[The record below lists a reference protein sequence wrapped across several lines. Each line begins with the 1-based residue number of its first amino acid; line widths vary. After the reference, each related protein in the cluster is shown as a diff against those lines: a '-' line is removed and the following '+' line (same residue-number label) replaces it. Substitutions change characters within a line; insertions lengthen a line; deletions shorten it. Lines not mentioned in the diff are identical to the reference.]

1 MTGFVWPEK
10 GRKIQDDQFVLIQ
23 EEAGVHVGISPSL
36 PDTARH
42 AAQVIFQRYQDWLS
56 GGRLNAWGHYKRTRF
71 TIAVGGGNT
80 LKSQYKAWLD
90 HYHGKIDWVAH
101 VRFFFLEESTGEP
114 GWESAENSL
123 VMNFIVPLA
132 QKLCKMHGVDK
143 MAKQLKLQGKADE
156 DDIIDALTA
165 LMVNGINLAP
175 ARRALDD
182 GKTRRAM
189 QLARE
194 ECERYQ
200 LDIQH
205 KVGGTM
211 ALHCIVSGIGKDG
224 TLGAFAPY
232 TPELSIREPGAVILK
247 QDSGALR
254 VALNRGVLT
263 NAEHISLLVSGAL
276 KLKALGR
283 FEMEESASFEQT
295 VMETPLRMLRE
306 NYETAEKVYIFAD
319 EQALHFDETVFEY
332 RENGEVIQNKAETR
346 EGEELH
352 GVHILLMHGFMGLF
366 SFANLLIRL
375 PSAWTV
381 SALHRG
387 SRAKFLPKEEVFPHY
402 ARALRKAILKNW
414 RRGRPV
420 PIAGHSIAGLIM
432 DHLLLSLLDNHD
444 ADANITPYEQL
455 SPENRDLVN
464 ALRASGVIYLATW
477 APLDGPNTGENIKSL
492 VSHLKERTE
501 LDYGG
506 FERHYQYDKGGKLD
520 PIHKEALADAASS
533 MAGLDKFL
541 DKQLARPLVNSMNLG
556 LRSFLD
562 NRTVQQRMLNS
573 DMPYV
578 LRLVGGR
585 LLKTASLYG
594 LAREINA
601 GQFFPVEYQK
611 GHLKVLDILLEYDIP
626 LLSIVHKDD
635 FLVSAGRHREEHQYL
650 IRERMKK
657 EGVKREQDLD
667 IPARYIAIERESD
680 ELPIDPLNPHLLV
693 MATSNEGNTMTR
705 QITAA
710 MTQFVNENVARAVR
724 AKTLKP
730 LDSVKRWQRKQKQA
744 RPRKGKVA

>member
-1 MTGFVWPEK
+1 MTGYVWPEK
-10 GRKIQDDQFVLIQ
+10 GRKIRDDQFVLIQ

-42 AAQVIFQRYQDWLS
+42 AAHVMFQRYEEWLS
-56 GGRLNAWGHYKRTRF
+56 GGRLNAWGQYKRNHF

-90 HYHGKIDWVAH
+90 HYHSSIDWVAH
-101 VRFFFLEESTGEP
+101 ARFFFLEESTGET

-132 QKLCKMHGVDK
+132 QKLCKMRGLAK
-143 MAKQLKLQGKADE
+143 MAKQLKLEGKPDQ
-156 DDIIDALTA
+156 DDIIDAMTTR
-165 LMVNGINLAP
+165 MVHGINLGP

-182 GKTRRAM
+182 GNSRRAM
-189 QLARE
+189 KLARE

-200 LDIQH
+200 QDIEH
-205 KVGGTM
+205 KVGGTL

-224 TLGAFAPY
+224 TIGAFAPY

-247 QDSGALR
+247 QESGALR
-254 VALNRGVLT
+254 IALNRGVLT
-263 NAEHISLLVSGAL
+263 NAEHVSLLVSGNL

-283 FEMEESASFEQT
+283 FEMDESADFEQT
-295 VMETPLRMLRE
+295 VMETPLRLLRE
-306 NYETAEKVYIFAD
+306 SYETAEKVYIFAD

-332 RENGEVIQNKAETR
+332 REKGEDIQNKAETR
-346 EGEELH
+346 EGEEIH
-352 GVHILLMHGFMGLF
+352 GIHILLMHGFMGLF

-402 ARALRKAILKNW
+402 ARVLRKAILKNW

-420 PIAGHSIAGLIM
+420 PVAGHSIAGLIM
-432 DHLLLSLLDNHD
+432 DHLLISVLDDPD
-444 ADANITPYEQL
+444 ADIPPYEQL
-455 SPENRDLVN
+455 SRENQDLVN
-464 ALRASGVIYLATW
+464 ALRASGIIYLASW
-477 APLDGPNTGENIKSL
+477 APLDGPNTGENVKSL

-506 FERHYQYDKGGKLD
+506 FEQHYRYNKAGKLE
-520 PIHKEALADAASS
+520 PIHQEALADAASS
-533 MAGLDKFL
+533 MAGLNRFL
-541 DKQLARPLVNSMNLG
+541 DRQLARPLVNSMNLG
-556 LRSFLD
+556 LRSFLN
-562 NRTVQQRMLNS
+562 NRTVQQRMLNA

-578 LRLVGGR
+578 LRIVGGR

-601 GQFFPVEYQK
+601 GQYFPVEYQQH
-611 GHLKVLDILLEYDIP
+611 HLKALDILLEYDIP
-626 LLSIVHKDD
+626 LLSIIHKDD
-635 FLVSAGRHREEHQYL
+635 FLVSARRHWEEHQYL
-650 IRERMKK
+650 LKERMKK

-667 IPARYIAIERESD
+667 IPARYIAIERESE
-680 ELPIDPLNPHLLV
+680 ELPVDPLNPHLLV
-693 MATSNEGNTMTR
+693 MATSNEGNTMAR

-710 MTQFVNENVARAVR
+710 MTQFVYENVARAVR
-724 AKTLKP
+724 KKTVRP
-730 LDSVKRWQRKQKQA
+730 LDSVKRWQRKQKPA
-744 RPRKGKVA
+744 SRRKGKVA